1 MATWD
6 DTNGCVHTDG
16 CNEGCMDGG
25 VDGRLDTSRPLA
37 IWPGRA
43 WLGWPALALPRG
55 GNITELRAE
64 IFSGPHPFDD
74 RPQSILG
81 AEI

>member
-1 MATWD
+1 MPS
-6 DTNGCVHTDG
+6 
-16 CNEGCMDGG
+16 ELE
-25 VDGRLDTSRPLA
+25 GRLVVLSSRAVDRQLAEGNKTGPLA
-37 IWPGRA
+37 FWPGRA

-64 IFSGPHPFDD
+64 IFCGLHPFDD